1 MSHGVPR
8 HGSVPAAPLDPD
20 APPSPPRREAP
31 RPEPAWMR
39 AVGAL
44 SAACGAIAAA
54 MIVASV
60 LVTCQMIFVRFVL
73 GRSTIWQTE
82 AVVYMMIGAT
92 LIGLPY
98 VQRLRGHVNV
108 DLIPLMLPRAARRV
122 LALVTLA
129 FTLAIVGVMAWH
141 GWHLFAIAWERGWR
155 SDTVWGVPL
164 WIPYL
169 AMPVGFGLFAVQL
182 AADLFGV
189 AFEREAPFEEPA
201 HEPPR
206 GEDA

>member
-1 MSHGVPR
+1 MPR
-8 HGSVPAAPLDPD
+8 QGSVPAVSLDPD
-20 APPSPPRREAP
+20 APPRPPRREAP
-31 RPEPAWMR
+31 RPEPGWMR
-39 AVGAL
+39 AVGVL
-44 SAACGAIAAA
+44 STICGAVAAA
-54 MIVASV
+54 LIVVSV
-60 LVTCQMIFVRFVL
+60 LITCQMIFVRFVL
-73 GRSTIWQTE
+73 DRSTIWQTE

-98 VQRLRGHVNV
+98 VQRVRGHVNV

-129 FTLAIVGVMAWH
+129 FTIAIVGVMAWH

-182 AADLFGV
+182 IADLLGV
-189 AFEREAPFEEPA
+189 ALGREIPFEEPA
-201 HEPPR
+201 Y
-206 GEDA
+206 GEDP